1 MEKKY
6 SQKRISDIATLIVIG
21 ILIIGVLNYHYK
33 KDSSVAEYKTET
45 IGEITDYRHRKD
57 FSYSLKYEYY
67 VDGKKY
73 EGSVGTGFFKC
84 EDGTKGCVGNE
95 VKVYYSS
102 KEPKYS
108 QVNLGEYEEHK
119 TTIYL
124 KE

>member
-1 MEKKY
+1 MEEEISEKKA
-6 SQKRISDIATLIVIG
+6 SDIGTLIIIGIIIIG
-21 ILIIGVLNYHYK
+21 ILIYHYR
-33 KDSSVAEYKTET
+33 KDSSVTEYKTET
-45 IGEITDYRHRKD
+45 VGKITDFRHRKD

-67 VDGKKY
+67 VDGIKY

-84 EDGTKGCVGNE
+84 ADGTKGCVGKE
-95 VKVYYSS
+95 VTVFYSS

-108 QVNLGEYEEHK
+108 QVDLGEYEEHK